1 MIFQDSDRLY
11 VDESKARGY
20 YVVAT
25 ASAVGS
31 VQASEKAL
39 RSLLKPGQ
47 RRIHFKSERES
58 RRREILSRMNELDV
72 RVAVWVVKGKPN
84 KVARDLCMAGVAIE
98 ACRSGA
104 DQLIIERDDSLVAAD
119 RRLIAG
125 VLRREEATGLRY
137 QHAAPHEYPL
147 LWVSDAVAWCYSNG
161 GDWMRRAEPL
171 VESRLI
177 RL

>member
-1 MIFQDSDRLY
+1 
-11 VDESKARGY
+11 
-20 YVVAT
+20 
-25 ASAVGS
+25 VGS
-31 VQASEKAL
+31 AQASEKVL
-39 RSLLKPGQ
+39 RALLKPGQ

-72 RVAVWVVKGKPN
+72 RVAVWIVKGRPN
-84 KVARDLCMAGVAIE
+84 KEARDLCIAEVASE

-104 DQLIIERDDSLVAAD
+104 NQLIIERDDSLVAAD
-119 RRLIAG
+119 RRLIAS
-125 VLRREEATGLRY
+125 VLRREEHTGLQY

-147 LWVSDAVAWCYSNG
+147 LWVSDAVAWCYSSG
-161 GDWMRRAEPL
+161 GGWIRRVEPL